1 MNDFLEKFIDIENDI
16 NKETRFFIQSV
27 QRKGITWAKYESQE
41 MILNGYY
48 YRVRNLLSEYDP
60 DLIVLLYSDDAEI
73 RRISLKVIKDGLVD
87 LSSSNMAIEKL
98 IYISIVGNEEEKRLA
113 KDIIVFREWFVR
125 CEQLTEKIVSKLYHQ
140 NIDYYLYKDIGEF
153 LLITKNIPLLISHI
167 KIGMN
172 SKDEEIFELASEYS
186 NIV

>member
-1 MNDFLEKFIDIENDI
+1 
-16 NKETRFFIQSV
+16 
-27 QRKGITWAKYESQE
+27 

-98 IYISIVGNEEEKRLA
+98 IYISIVGNEEEK
-113 KDIIVFREWFVR
+113 KD
-125 CEQLTEKIVSKLYHQ
+125 
-140 NIDYYLYKDIGEF
+140 
-153 LLITKNIPLLISHI
+153 
-167 KIGMN
+167 
-172 SKDEEIFELASEYS
+172 
-186 NIV
+186 